1 MIEVSSRGAAPDSSA
16 GAPPLADR
24 ARISLP
30 SFYSLRRCHRLGS
43 TNDEAK
49 SLAGAGAVEGTLV
62 WALEQSQGRG
72 RQGRVWASPP
82 GNFYASIV
90 LRPAARPEAAAQ
102 LGFAAALAVR
112 EACIDFAPDA
122 AITFKWPND
131 VLLAGRKLAGI
142 LLESQMRGDGRI
154 DWLVAGMGINL
165 VTYPL
170 ATEYPAT
177 ALSAEGVEIA
187 PDAMLG
193 AVARRF
199 LAWYQRWC
207 ERRDFTPLREA
218 WLRHAHGIGEALRVR
233 QPNGQLSGRFAGLGG
248 DGALLLDTAEGSRR
262 IEAGEVFPAEP
273 AA

>member
-1 MIEVSSRGAAPDSSA
+1 MIEVSSRGVAPVSCA
-16 GAPPLADR
+16 GAPPLGDQTG
-24 ARISLP
+24 ISLP
-30 SFYSLRRCHRLGS
+30 SFYSLRRYQRLGS

-49 SLAGAGAVEGTLV
+49 SLAGAGAAQGALV

-72 RQGRVWASPP
+72 RQGKVWASPP

-90 LRPAARPEAAAQ
+90 LRPATKPEAAAQ

-112 EACIDFAPDA
+112 EACLDFVPDA
-122 AITFKWPND
+122 AISLKWPND

-154 DWLVAGMGINL
+154 DWLVVGIGINL

-177 ALSAEGVEIA
+177 ALSAEGLAVA
-187 PDAMLG
+187 PEAMLR

-207 ERRDFTPLREA
+207 EQRDFEALREA
-218 WLRHAHGIGEALRVR
+218 WLRYAHGIGATLRVR
-233 QPNGQLSGRFAGLGG
+233 QPNGQLSGRFAGLDG
-248 DGALLLDTAEGSRR
+248 DGALLLDTAEGRR
-262 IEAGEVFPAEP
+262 RVEAGEVFPAAP